1 MLIVSRITNVLHYI
15 CFHFCNIITILT
27 DTVYG
32 IPPNVI
38 IVCHS
43 ILQLLIRESRENKQV
58 QELPERLCKTASRY
72 VSKCYSHAFADI
84 TICNRIY
91 LTHLSLSSFLRDRD
105 KQYRPRS
112 DAAGRGV

>member
-1 MLIVSRITNVLHYI
+1 MTFFSESDDYRERSL
-15 CFHFCNIITILT
+15 NIQMSQVNK
-27 DTVYG
+27 DKQY
-32 IPPNVI
+32 
-38 IVCHS
+38 HS

-58 QELPERLCKTASRY
+58 QELPERLCKNCFPLCLKMLIGALF
-72 VSKCYSHAFADI
+72 SHAFADI

-105 KQYRPRS
+105 KQYRPGS